1 MLSALDIAGVVVI
14 VVLFIVGSLVTA
26 IVALVSGMVLL
37 VRPWD
42 GNTQRDHNWMASTPF
57 PFFWMASWAVR
68 AAEYVVALKP
78 GPIRA
83 AELAIAYTQSQ
94 VLFALNNLGVPDA
107 LSAGPLT
114 AAELAVKV
122 GPHTPVDWLERVL
135 ACAAAYGMLKRSK
148 CPIAMPQ
155 TATSA
160 SPAQAS
166 HKGGCKHGAAESQQ
180 DTDRQRD
187 QQQPSKSAGA
197 LCTAQVPAPVHQY
210 ALNGVSAA
218 LVSSNPAN
226 MSAFLK
232 LFEDHYAGYQF
243 LSEGLKI
250 GKVPFELWSGGK
262 TYWQHIKDSPR
273 HAATF
278 NTAMH
283 QINQIGGTAVA
294 NSRVWRQFD
303 HVIDVAGGVGG
314 FMADILDLNLH
325 LRGVVFD
332 QASQI
337 ESAHKV
343 WRATHRRLMPRVE
356 LIAGDMFDP
365 STLPSPSD
373 SSCKVAYTLRN
384 ILHDWSDTDSVA
396 ILKAIRSR
404 ISAGNIALG
413 LVKLL
418 IIEVTTVEEVLPCLM
433 GPR

>member
-1 MLSALDIAGVVVI
+1 
-14 VVLFIVGSLVTA
+14 
-26 IVALVSGMVLL
+26 
-37 VRPWD
+37 
-42 GNTQRDHNWMASTPF
+42 MA
-57 PFFWMASWAVR
+57 FF
-68 AAEYVVALKP
+68 
-78 GPIRA
+78 
-83 AELAIAYTQSQ
+83 
-94 VLFALNNLGVPDA
+94 
-107 LSAGPLT
+107 
-114 AAELAVKV
+114 
-122 GPHTPVDWLERVL
+122 
-135 ACAAAYGMLKRSK
+135 
-148 CPIAMPQ
+148 
-155 TATSA
+155 
-160 SPAQAS
+160 AQ
-166 HKGGCKHGAAESQQ
+166 
-180 DTDRQRD
+180 
-187 QQQPSKSAGA
+187 
-197 LCTAQVPAPVHQY
+197 
-210 ALNGVSAA
+210 
-218 LVSSNPAN
+218 
-226 MSAFLK
+226 
-232 LFEDHYAGYQF
+232 
-243 LSEGLKI
+243 GLKI

-433 GPR
+433 GPRRGSDMTMLMSFGDGKERNKQEFEALLALSGFKLQRIIPTCGAFLVLEAVPI